1 MTTFNFADKY
11 NAIVGGIITLL
22 SAVFGIFWYVFAA
35 LLVLNVIDWLTGW
48 YKSRKKGKES
58 SSVGLHGILKKLGL
72 WAIIV
77 VAFVI
82 SEVLVNLGRDVLH
95 MDLNFL
101 QLLGWF
107 TVTMIIVN
115 EARSILEN
123 LVECGYNVPQILI
136 KGLAITQ
143 KMLEAANDIGEDKDD
158 GTD

>member
-1 MTTFNFADKY
+1 MTTFSFADKY

-22 SAVFGIFWYVFAA
+22 SAIFGIFWYVFAA
-35 LLVLNVIDWLTGW
+35 LLVLNVIDWLSGW
-48 YKSRKKGKES
+48 YKSRKKGQES

-77 VAFVI
+77 VAFII
-82 SEVLVNLGRDVLH
+82 SEVLVNLGRDILH
-95 MDLNFL
+95 LNLNFL

-136 KGLAITQ
+136 KGLAITE
-143 KMLEAANDIGEDKDD
+143 KMLEATNDIGEGKDD
-158 GTD
+158 DTD

>member
-48 YKSRKKGKES
+48 YNSRKKGQES
-58 SSVGLHGILKKLGL
+58 SRVGLHGILKKLGL

-77 VAFVI
+77 VAFII
-82 SEVLVNLGRDVLH
+82 SEVLVNLGRDILH
-95 MDLNFL
+95 LNLNFL